1 MSRIYKGGTSDR
13 SYQGKQRQAY
23 TPLQVANKQQQIQ
36 DEGNRLLEDIRTR
49 DRERNRND
57 ETAKL
62 VSEFEDRAEVSELQ
76 MIQAS
81 ELGRFK
87 LLQKIE
93 GFDVANQQL
102 NAKQSLEFQA
112 LTSGFKLQN
121 NQLVAKNLLELN
133 QVVDKGIFQNSQL
146 GDKQLLDA
154 KFLGE
159 KLSLEEQKI
168 AEDLALGMEARG
180 LAAQQ
185 NLDAAVQRNKEA
197 NLRTEQTL
205 AQSETAKGQ
214 AAVTA
219 LLGFADIA
227 LDGAK
232 LWEQEAEKKQKIQD
246 AIDAESQYWATDFQ
260 VIDPNGN
267 PNPVVVEEQ
276 ETAANEVAVETSIAT
291 TVPDPVEAESVRQ
304 PSADATAARNNR
316 QRTIGE
322 AAGESRSTLSGWYYD
337 PEFKIVMNDGVAR
350 SGAELSNAEQ
360 LNEWLTKAGAYYIQ
374 SVGLGEA
381 DKYSL
386 VSQLIPQIKKAQNEL
401 RQSNLPGM
409 LQANFSNRQEAALGK
424 ARSIIENQG
433 SLQEAWKSISE
444 GFYLS
449 GEFRGDRKAANDAAL
464 DALLP
469 WLSDQQLEDMYNVLK
484 VVGPEGPVAGTEFIG
499 DKRYAAVIKA
509 EMDRRSDVNWNDNVR
524 RQRVAK
530 QQVADAGATYTQA
543 LIEAGTDPAGVEAAT
558 NTYLGVLRELH
569 TPEANL
575 AILEANQRG
584 KAYSPSY
591 FADFRDDIVAGNPP
605 TLELLQQA
613 LQAGQINP
621 SEFNNLVN
629 IGGTSI
635 RESNFLEDSVGKE
648 RLKALETVVD
658 GAVNTAVKKAAGDQ
672 AGDSA
677 SVSQLSAGIRADAKV
692 QFLTELGNYI
702 SEYEA
707 VNGKK
712 PNSGEINT
720 WANKWAQ
727 DFSTERLKDIE
738 FKNGVITNYQ
748 PVGTSQSTAQ
758 GTVVV
763 QTPNG
768 TYEIATML
776 SPKGLRANR
785 DSLDITVDTILTQD
799 EIKEN
804 VSGIIAGNFS
814 QSLLD
819 KASALGVAPI
829 TLLQQQA
836 ITQGFGDP
844 VKKART
850 DSATET
856 RGGPLSSSTSTGPG
870 ADLNDPFMN
879 RALNIIGS
887 YESLGRGNYNA
898 VNQGGTDE
906 GRTPLGYSGDITKN
920 PLWGG
925 RQLTDMTLSE
935 IYGFQDRKGLSGAD
949 FEAQGGLHAVGR
961 YQFIGSTLRWVADQ
975 MGIPLDTKFTPQIQD
990 QMAAWLLTNSSN
1002 GIGQWVGPRELATAI
1017 ERRAIQDARERAQQA
1032 NRLAM
1037 NPNATERQL
1046 RRIPTL
1052 MEFA

>member
-1 MSRIYKGGTSDR
+1 MSRIYKGGSSDR

-23 TPLQVANKQQQIQ
+23 TPLKVANKQQQIQ

-62 VSEFEDRAEVSELQ
+62 VSQFEDRAAVSELQ

-102 NAKQSLEFQA
+102 NEKQSLEFQA
-112 LTSGFKLQN
+112 LTSGFQLKN
-121 NQLVAKNLLELN
+121 NQLVAKNLLDLN
-133 QVVDKGIFQNSQL
+133 QATEKGVFQNSQL
-146 GDKQLLDA
+146 GAKQLLNT
-154 KFLGE
+154 KFSNE
-159 KLSLEEQKI
+159 KLTLDEQKV
-168 AEDLALGMEARG
+168 AEDLALGIEIRG
-180 LAAQQ
+180 VKAQQ
-185 NLDAAVQRNKEA
+185 NLDAAIQQADEA
-197 NLRTEQTL
+197 NLR
-205 AQSETAKGQ
+205 AKTQMDQ
-214 AAVTA
+214 AGVSA

-232 LWEQEAEKKQKIQD
+232 IWEQEAEKQKKIQD
-246 AIDAESQYWATDFQ
+246 AIDAESQFFSGNVQ

-276 ETAANEVAVETSIAT
+276 EIAANEVAVETSIAT
-291 TVPDPVEAESVRQ
+291 TIPDPVEAESVRQ
-304 PSADATAARNNR
+304 PSADATAARNDR

-322 AAGESRSTLSGWYYD
+322 AAGESRSVLSGWYYD
-337 PEFKIVMNDGVAR
+337 PEFKIVMNDGIAR
-350 SGAELSNAEQ
+350 SGAELSNAEE
-360 LNEWLTKAGAYYIQ
+360 LNEWLTKAGAYYVQ

-386 VSQLIPQIKKAQNEL
+386 VTQLIPQIKKAQNEL

-409 LQANFSNRQEAALGK
+409 LKANFSNRQEAALGA
-424 ARSIIENQG
+424 ARTVMENRG
-433 SLQEAWKSISE
+433 SLQEAWKKISE
-444 GFYLS
+444 GYYLS

-464 DALLP
+464 EALLP
-469 WLSDQQLEDMYNVLK
+469 WLSDQQLEDMNNVLK
-484 VVGPEGPVAGTEFIG
+484 VVGPEGPKAGTEFIK
-499 DKRYAAVIKA
+499 DPRYQQAIKA
-509 EMDRRSDVNWNDNVR
+509 EMNRRMDVDHNDNLRRSR
-524 RQRVAK
+524 ISK
-530 QQVADAGATYTQA
+530 QQVADAGSTYTQA

-558 NTYLGVLRELH
+558 NTYLSVLQEFD
-569 TPEANL
+569 TPEARKEIL
-575 AILEANQRG
+575 AVNDRG

-591 FADFRDDIVAGNPP
+591 FADFRDDIVSGNSP

-613 LQAGQINP
+613 LKAGQITP
-621 SEFNNLVN
+621 TEFTNLVT

-635 RESNFLEDSVGKE
+635 RESNFLQDSVGKD

-658 GAVNTAVKKAAGDQ
+658 GAINSAVKSAAGDQ
-672 AGDSA
+672 AVDTA
-677 SVSQLSAGIRADAKV
+677 SVNQLSAGIRADAKV
-692 QFLTELGNYI
+692 RFLTEMGNYI

-707 VNGKK
+707 ANGRK
-712 PNSGEINT
+712 PNSGEINA

-727 DFSTERLKDIE
+727 DFSKERLNDIE
-738 FKNGVITNYQ
+738 FKDGVITGYQ
-748 PVGTSQSTAQ
+748 PIGTSAATEQ
-758 GTVVV
+758 GTVAV

-776 SPKGLRANR
+776 SPEALRDNR
-785 DSLDITVDTILTQD
+785 DSLNITVDAILTQD

-804 VSGIIAGNFS
+804 VPGIIAGNFS

-819 KASALGVAPI
+819 KANALGVAPL

-836 ITQGFGDP
+836 ISQGFGDP
-844 VKKART
+844 VKQART
-850 DSATET
+850 DNATEV
-856 RGGPLSSSTSTGPG
+856 RGGPLSSSTSSGPG
-870 ADLNDPFMN
+870 ANLDDPFMN
-879 RALNIIGS
+879 RALNIIAS
-887 YESLGRGNYNA
+887 YESSGNYQA

-906 GRTPLGYSGDITKN
+906 GLTPLGYSGDITKS

-935 IYGFQDRKGLSGAD
+935 IYGFQDRKGRSGAD

-961 YQFIGSTLRWVADQ
+961 YQFINSTLRWVADQ

-990 QMAAWLLTNSSN
+990 QMAAWLLTNSAN
-1002 GIGQWVGPRELATAI
+1002 GIGQWVGPREFATAI
-1017 ERRAIQDARERAQQA
+1017 ERRTIQDARERAQQA

>member
-1 MSRIYKGGTSDR
+1 MSRIYKGGSSDR
-13 SYQGKQRQAY
+13 SYQGKERKAY
-23 TPLQVANKQQQIQ
+23 TPLNVANQQQQIKEQ
-36 DEGNRLLEDIRTR
+36 GDRLLADLRTQ
-49 DRERNRND
+49 DRERNRQE
-57 ETAKL
+57 ETDKL
-62 VSEFEDRAEVSELQ
+62 VSQFEDKAELSELQ
-76 MIQAS
+76 MMQAS

-102 NAKQSLEFQA
+102 NEKQSLEFQA
-112 LTSGFKLQN
+112 LTSGFKLKN
-121 NQLVAKNLLELN
+121 NQLVAKNLLDLN
-133 QVVDKGIFQNSQL
+133 QTTEKGVFQNSQL
-146 GDKQLLDA
+146 GAKQVLNT
-154 KFLGE
+154 KFSNE
-159 KLSLEEQKI
+159 KLSLQEQQI
-168 AEDLALGMEARG
+168 AEDLALGIESRG
-180 LAAQQ
+180 LKAQQ
-185 NLDAAVQRNKEA
+185 NLDAAIQQADEA
-197 NLRTEQTL
+197 NLRAQT
-205 AQSETAKGQ
+205 QMDQ
-214 AAVTA
+214 AGVTA

-232 LWEQEAEKKQKIQD
+232 IWEQEAEKKKKIQD
-246 AIDAESQYWATDFQ
+246 AIDAESQFFSGNVQ

-267 PNPVVVEEQ
+267 PNPVVVEQQ
-276 ETAANEVAVETSIAT
+276 EIAANEVAVETSVAT
-291 TVPDPVEAESVRQ
+291 TIQDPVEAESVRQ

-322 AAGESRSTLSGWYYD
+322 AAGESRSVLSGWYYD
-337 PEFKIVMNDGVAR
+337 PEFKIVMNDGIAR
-350 SGAELSNAEQ
+350 SGAELSNAEE
-360 LNEWLTKAGAYYIQ
+360 LNEWLTKAGSYYIQ

-386 VSQLIPQIKKAQNEL
+386 VTQLIPQIKKAQNEL

-409 LQANFSNRQEAALGK
+409 LQSNFNNRQEAALGS
-424 ARSIIENQG
+424 ARAVIENQG
-433 SLQEAWKSISE
+433 SLQEAWKTISE
-444 GFYLS
+444 GYYLS

-464 DALLP
+464 EALLP
-469 WLSDQQLEDMYNVLK
+469 WLSPEQLEDMYNVLK
-484 VVGPEGPVAGTEFIG
+484 VVGPEGPKAGTEFIK
-499 DKRYAAVIKA
+499 DPRYQSMIKA
-509 EMDRRSDVNWNDNVR
+509 EIDRRFDVEHNDNVR
-524 RQRVAK
+524 RQRISV
-530 QQVADAGATYTQA
+530 QQVSDASATYTQA

-558 NTYLGVLRELH
+558 NTYLSVLTELD
-569 TPEANL
+569 TPESRKEIL
-575 AILEANQRG
+575 AVNARG
-584 KAYSPSY
+584 TAYSASY
-591 FADFRDDIVAGNPP
+591 FADFRDDIVAGNSPS
-605 TLELLQQA
+605 LELLQQA
-613 LQAGQINP
+613 LKAGQITP
-621 SEFNNLVN
+621 QEFNNLVN

-635 RESNFLEDSVGKE
+635 RESNFLEDSVGKD
-648 RLKALETVVD
+648 RLEALGKVVD
-658 GAVNTAVKKAAGDQ
+658 GAINTAVKSAAGDQ

-677 SVSQLSAGIRADAKV
+677 SVSQLSAGIRADAQV

-720 WANKWAQ
+720 WANKWAL
-727 DFSTERLKDIE
+727 DFSTERLNNLE
-738 FKNGVITNYQ
+738 FDNGVITGYQ
-748 PVGTSQSTAQ
+748 PVGTSATTEQ
-758 GTVVV
+758 GTVAV

-776 SPKGLRANR
+776 SPEGLRDNR
-785 DSLDITVDTILTQD
+785 DSLDITVDTILTQK

-804 VSGIIAGNFS
+804 VPGIIAGDFS
-814 QSLLD
+814 QSLID
-819 KASALGVAPI
+819 KANALGVAPL

-844 VKKART
+844 VKQART
-850 DSATET
+850 DRATDV

-870 ADLNDPFMN
+870 ASLDDPFMN
-879 RALNIIGS
+879 RALNIIAKF
-887 YESLGRGNYNA
+887 ESSGNYQA
-898 VNQGGTDE
+898 VNQGGTD
-906 GRTPLGYSGDITKN
+906 GGLTPLGYSGDITQS

-925 RQLTDMTLSE
+925 RRLTDMTLSE

-990 QMAAWLLTNSSN
+990 QMAAWLLTNSAN
-1002 GIGQWVGPRELATAI
+1002 GIGQWVGPREFATAI
-1017 ERRAIQDARERAQQA
+1017 ERRTIQDARERAQQA

>member
-1 MSRIYKGGTSDR
+1 MSRIYQGGSSDR
-13 SYQGKQRQAY
+13 SYQGKERKAY
-23 TPLQVANKQQQIQ
+23 TPLKVANQQQQIKEQ
-36 DEGNRLLEDIRTR
+36 GDRLLADLRTQ
-49 DRERNRND
+49 DRERNRQE
-57 ETAKL
+57 ETDKL
-62 VSEFEDRAEVSELQ
+62 VSQFEDKAELSELQ

-102 NAKQSLEFQA
+102 NEKQSLEFQA
-112 LTSGFKLQN
+112 LTSGFQLKN
-121 NQLVAKNLLELN
+121 NQLVAKNLLDLN
-133 QVVDKGIFQNSQL
+133 QTTEKGVFQNSQL
-146 GDKQLLDA
+146 GAKQILNT
-154 KFLGE
+154 KFSNE
-159 KLSLEEQKI
+159 KLSLQEQQI
-168 AEDLALGMEARG
+168 AEDLALGIESRG
-180 LAAQQ
+180 LKAQQ
-185 NLDAAVQRNKEA
+185 NLDAAIQQADEA
-197 NLRTEQTL
+197 NLRARTQ
-205 AQSETAKGQ
+205 KGQ

-232 LWEQEAEKKQKIQD
+232 IWEQEAAKKKKIQD
-246 AIDAESQYWATDFQ
+246 AIDAESQFFSGNVQ

-267 PNPVVVEEQ
+267 PNPVVVEQQ
-276 ETAANEVAVETSIAT
+276 EIAANEVAVETSVAT
-291 TVPDPVEAESVRQ
+291 TIQDPVEAESVRQ

-322 AAGESRSTLSGWYYD
+322 AAGESRSVLSGWYYD

-350 SGAELSNAEQ
+350 SGAELSNAEE
-360 LNEWLTKAGAYYIQ
+360 LAEWLNKAGSYYIQ
-374 SVGLGEA
+374 SVGLSEA

-386 VSQLIPQIKKAQNEL
+386 VTQLIPQIKKAQNEI

-409 LQANFSNRQEAALGK
+409 LQSNFNNRQEAALGS
-424 ARSIIENQG
+424 ARAVIENQG
-433 SLQEAWKSISE
+433 SLQEAWKTISE
-444 GFYLS
+444 GYYLS

-484 VVGPEGPVAGTEFIG
+484 VVGPEGPKAGTEFIK
-499 DKRYAAVIKA
+499 DPRYQQAIKA
-509 EMDRRSDVNWNDNVR
+509 EIDRRMDVEYNDNTR
-524 RQRVAK
+524 RTRVSV
-530 QQVADAGATYTQA
+530 QQVKDASATYTQA

-558 NTYLGVLRELH
+558 NTYLGVLTELD
-569 TPEANL
+569 TPESRKEIL
-575 AILEANQRG
+575 AVNARG
-584 KAYSPSY
+584 TAYSPSY
-591 FADFRDDIVAGNPP
+591 FADFRDDIVAGNSPS
-605 TLELLQQA
+605 LELLQQS
-613 LQAGQINP
+613 LKAGQITP
-621 SEFNNLVN
+621 SEFTNLVN
-629 IGGTSI
+629 IGGSSI
-635 RESNFLEDSVGKE
+635 RESNFLEDSVGKD
-648 RLKALETVVD
+648 RLKALESVVD
-658 GAVNTAVKKAAGDQ
+658 GAINTAVKDAAKLQ
-672 AGDSA
+672 AGDTA
-677 SVSQLSAGIRADAKV
+677 SVNQLSAGIRADAKV

-727 DFSTERLKDIE
+727 DFSTERLNNLE
-738 FKNGVITNYQ
+738 FDDGVITGYQ
-748 PVGTSQSTAQ
+748 PVGTSASTAQ
-758 GTVVV
+758 GTVAV

-776 SPKGLRANR
+776 SPKELRTNR

-804 VSGIIAGNFS
+804 VPGIIAGDFS
-814 QSLLD
+814 QSLID
-819 KASALGVAPI
+819 KANALGVAPL

-844 VKKART
+844 VKQART
-850 DSATET
+850 DRATEV

-870 ADLNDPFMN
+870 ANLDDPFMN
-879 RALNIIGS
+879 RALNIIAKF
-887 YESLGRGNYNA
+887 ESGGNYQA
-898 VNQGGTDE
+898 VNQGGTD
-906 GRTPLGYSGDITKN
+906 GGLTPLGYSGDITQS

-925 RQLTDMTLSE
+925 RKLTDMTLAD
-935 IYGFQDRKGLSGAD
+935 IYGFQDRRGLSPAE

-961 YQFIGSTLRWVADQ
+961 YQFIGSTLRWVADE
-975 MGIPLDTKFTPQIQD
+975 MGIPLDTKFTPQLQD
-990 QMAAWLLTNSSN
+990 QMAAWLLTNSAN
-1002 GIGQWVGPRELATAI
+1002 GIGQWVGPREFATPI
-1017 ERRAIQDARERAQQA
+1017 ERRTIRDARERAQQA